1 MADRERAGTAR
12 RGGRPAVT
20 SHTELAHAAL
30 GLFATR
36 GFEATTVGDIAA
48 AAGIGRRTF
57 FRYYAS
63 KNDVVW
69 GDFDAELGRMRA
81 LLAARPGDEPL
92 MTSLRHAV
100 LDFNTFSPDE
110 APWHRRR
117 MAIVLTV
124 PALQAHLTLR
134 YAAWRRV
141 VAEFVAARHGGPPD
155 APLPRAVSHALLAI
169 CVASYEQWLADDE
182 TDLLPV
188 LTANLHRLEHG
199 FRTD

>member
-1 MADRERAGTAR
+1 MADRERAAAR

-20 SHTELAHAAL
+20 SHTELAHTAL

-69 GDFDAELGRMRA
+69 GDFDIELGRMRE
-81 LLAARPGDEPL
+81 LLAARPDDEPV

-100 LDFNTFSPDE
+100 LDFNTFPPDE

-117 MAIVLTV
+117 MALVLTV

-134 YAAWRRV
+134 YAAWRQV

-155 APLPRAVSHALLAI
+155 GPLPGVVAHALLAI

-182 TDLLPV
+182 ADLLPI
-188 LTANLHRLEHG
+188 LTANLHRLETG
-199 FRTD
+199 FRDD